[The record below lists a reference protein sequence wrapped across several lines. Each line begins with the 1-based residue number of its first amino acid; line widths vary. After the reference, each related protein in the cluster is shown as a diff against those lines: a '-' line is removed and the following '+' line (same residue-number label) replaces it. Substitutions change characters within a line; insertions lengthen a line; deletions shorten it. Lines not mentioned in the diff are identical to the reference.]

1 MEEFTLF
8 ANPWWVN
15 LFFFVPFIFYYFC
28 KKNLDLPKKLLL
40 ITGIFGI
47 SFGFVETSVVVY
59 LRNAIGISSSSI
71 TYFDMTENLLHIEI
85 FREMA
90 TIVMLASVAF
100 LSARKWPERW
110 AIFFWIFAIWDIFY
124 YAYLRI
130 TIGWPS
136 SFLAPDIL
144 FLIPVPWT
152 SQVWFPILISII
164 FLLLVILR
172 RKNAQF

>member
-8 ANPWWVN
+8 AKPWWVN
-15 LFFFVPFIFYYFC
+15 LFFLVPFIFYYFWE
-28 KKNLDLPKKLLL
+28 KKLDLPKKLLI

-47 SFGFVETSVVVY
+47 AFGFVEASVVVY
-59 LRNAIGISSSSI
+59 LRKAIGIFSLPVNFI
-71 TYFDMTENLLHIEI
+71 DLAENLFHIEI
-85 FREMA
+85 FREAA
-90 TIVMLASVAF
+90 TILMLGSVAF

-172 RKNAQF
+172 RKRAQL